1 MMLLVTESD
10 HDELARIAS
19 LSGLESDLLRGPGIT
34 RWLDRRARS
43 LGLDERS
50 HRAMLIES
58 EEERRILSEQ
68 IAVPESW
75 IGRYP
80 VSFDLLH
87 ETAAARTKESS
98 VFRVLSLGCAA
109 GQEPFTA
116 AACVLDAGIDSSRIE
131 VLAIDRSRSAI
142 EMGSN
147 GDLPSMAVRGDLP
160 EYMRTRLQPSG
171 RRWKVDDELRRLV
184 RFIEADIVSESLP
197 VAPGSCNAVYCRNVL
212 IYLESDARD
221 RLCRRAASYLA
232 KDGIFFS
239 GHADPPSDLLE
250 TLDSIDRP
258 GAFAWR
264 RRGES
269 DPRPKNTSSEFTVG
283 RVASRRISP
292 RPSQKSIDPTITPPA
307 EQGSPEEVIAIQ
319 RLADL
324 GRLSEARELAE
335 RLLVEHPADLSV
347 LLILAT
353 IDSADGRVEAAR
365 DHLRRALYLDPDDP
379 SALFQMVVL
388 CESEGE
394 LDVAARFRRRMDR
407 LATDGGPE
415 E

>member
-1 MMLLVTESD
+1 MTESD

-68 IAVPESW
+68 VAVPESW

-87 ETAAARTKESS
+87 EKATAAIAGSS

-116 AACVLDAGIDSSRIE
+116 AACVLDAGIAPARIE

-160 EYMRTRLQPSG
+160 EYMRTRLESSG
-171 RRWKVDDELRRLV
+171 RRWKVDDEIRRLV

-197 VAPGSCNAVYCRNVL
+197 VAAMSCDAVYCRNVL
-212 IYLESDARD
+212 IYLESDARG

-232 KDGIFFS
+232 EDGVLFS
-239 GHADPPSDLLE
+239 GHADPRQDLLG
-250 TLDSIDRP
+250 TLASIDRP

-264 RRGES
+264 RRRES
-269 DPRPKNTSSEFTVG
+269 DARPTTVAPEMPVESSV
-283 RVASRRISP
+283 SRRVPPHSAKNP
-292 RPSQKSIDPTITPPA
+292 VDPKIA
-307 EQGSPEEVIAIQ
+307 SSADRASLEEVTAIQ

-335 RLLVEHPADLSV
+335 ALLVDHPTNPAV

-353 IDSADGRVEAAR
+353 VDSADGRVGAAR
-365 DHLRRALYLDPDDP
+365 DHLRRALYLDPDDL

-394 LDVAARFRRRMDR
+394 LDAASRFRRRMDR
-407 LATDGGPE
+407 LTMDGGHE